1 MAATVLLIQLKTNR
15 NMRAKFLRATKWAV
29 ILVGFAA
36 AVFFAIRIYVVQSG
50 PPLERWHT
58 YVPHEMRASE
68 LDAADWKRYLAE
80 EARIFETLRTEV
92 TQKLDAEDRVPFN
105 RYFDGSPIYPA
116 RFSQDFNRSYVLEPA
131 GPPVGAVVLLHG
143 LTDSP
148 YSQRHIASAY
158 RDHGFVAVVIR
169 LPAHGTVPAALT
181 DVEWED
187 WSAATRLAV
196 REARRRTAP
205 TAPLHLVGFSN
216 GGALALKYALDA
228 IADPQ
233 LARPDRLVLI
243 SPMIGITRFA
253 RFAGLAGVPA
263 LLPAFAK
270 AAWLGIVP
278 EFNPFKYNSFPVNG
292 ARQSYRLTSVLQQQ
306 IVRYA
311 REGRLAELPPILTF
325 QSVIDFTVNTLAI
338 VAALYDRL
346 PSNGSELV
354 LFDVNRTVKFG
365 PLLRRSADTAVTRL
379 LPPGARSYRTTI
391 ITNADDHSSDAIE
404 RTTEA
409 GATTEHARPLGLR
422 YPAGFYSLSHVALP
436 FPMTDSLYGLTPD
449 PPDEFGINLGALAPR
464 GERNVLIASLDALLR
479 ASSNPFFSY
488 MIGRIEETADA
499 RALGSSVAVTTAPK
513 AGRQNGEDESRW
525 GLNDV
530 LTFVRSLIGG
540 QSDMSASPP

>member
-1 MAATVLLIQLKTNR
+1 MRGRIVKGATWAAVLVAL
-15 NMRAKFLRATKWAV
+15 AAV
-29 ILVGFAA
+29 
-36 AVFFAIRIYVVQSG
+36 VFFAIRIYVVQSG

-58 YVPHEMRASE
+58 YVPHEMRATE

-80 EARIFETLRTEV
+80 EARIFATLRSEV
-92 TQKLDAEDRVPFN
+92 TQKLDPAERVPFN

-148 YSQRHIASAY
+148 YSQRHMARAY

-196 REARRRTAP
+196 REARRRTGP

-228 IADPQ
+228 IADPR

-253 RFAGLAGVPA
+253 RFAGLAGLPA
-263 LLPAFAK
+263 ILPAFAK

-292 ARQSYRLTSVLQQQ
+292 ARQSYRLTNVLQHQ
-306 IVRYA
+306 IARYG
-311 REGRLAELPPILTF
+311 REDRLAALPPILTF
-325 QSVIDFTVNTLAI
+325 QSVMDFTVSTPAI
-338 VAALYDRL
+338 VSSLYDRL
-346 PSNGSELV
+346 PPNGSELV

-365 PLLRRSADTAVTRL
+365 PLLRRSADTALARL
-379 LPPGARSYRTTI
+379 LPVGARSYRTTI

-409 GATTEHARPLGLR
+409 GATADHVRPLGLS

-436 FPMTDSLYGLTPD
+436 FPMTDALYGLTPD
-449 PPDEFGINLGALAPR
+449 PAEDFGVHLGALAPR

-479 ASSNPFFSY
+479 ASSNPFFPY
-488 MIGRIEETADA
+488 MIGRIEDGIDA
-499 RALGSSVAVTTAPK
+499 RAVGTKVAVSGTNSPDGAETGDGDA
-513 AGRQNGEDESRW
+513 RW
-525 GLNDV
+525 SLNDV
-530 LTFVRSLIGG
+530 AAFFLGFIRG
-540 QSDMSASPP
+540 QPDTSSAPP